1 MINKNKIQKNDFFSN
16 NYSKNKKKICQANSL
31 KLFVMSL
38 LLNERDLNVY
48 KVKIEDV
55 FKNKKTIKPKKKT
68 KKYML
73 REVYIS

>member
-1 MINKNKIQKNDFFSN
+1 
-16 NYSKNKKKICQANSL
+16 
-31 KLFVMSL
+31 MSL